1 MASLDN
7 IVRNAVAKIDGT
19 TKSLQTTVLLSRWI
33 SQTYDGT
40 PSYAAPISVKAVVE
54 YKQEQRQ
61 SPSGQTRVSKAHVII
76 ISPLDPLGSPDRS
89 EPLDERDLVTLPNM
103 TTGPILETSGVVDPV
118 TGLPYMHEIWL
129 GDRRGD
135 F

>member
-1 MASLDN
+1 MADFAKIIRDS
-7 IVRNAVAKIDGT
+7 VAKIDGI
-19 TKSLQTTVLLSRWI
+19 TKSAQTSVVLTRWNGQ
-33 SQTYDGT
+33 SYDGT
-40 PSYAAPISVKAVVE
+40 PTYAAPLTVQAIVQ

-61 SPSGQTRVSKAHVII
+61 SPSGQTRVSKAYVVVV
-76 ISPLDPLGSPDRS
+76 SPLLALGAANRS
-89 EPLDERDLVTLPNM
+89 EPVDERDLVTLPNM
-103 TTGPILETSGVVDPV
+103 TTGPILETAGIVDPA

>member
-1 MASLDN
+1 MALDS
-7 IVRNAVAKIDGT
+7 IIRNAVKKIDT
-19 TKSLQTTVLLSRWI
+19 VTKSAQTTVVISRWI
-33 SQTYDGT
+33 GQSYDGT
-40 PSYAAPISVKAVVE
+40 ASYAAPVSYKAVVN

-61 SPSGQTRVSKAHVII
+61 SPNGQSRVSKAHVII
-76 ISPLDPLGSPDRS
+76 LSPMDPLGVANRS

-103 TTGPILETSGVVDPV
+103 STGPILETAGVVDPA
-118 TGLPYMHEIWL
+118 TGRPYMHEIWL

>member
-7 IVRNAVAKIDGT
+7 IVRNAVAKIDNV
-19 TKSLQTTVLLSRWI
+19 TKSLQTTVLISRWTGQ
-33 SQTYDGT
+33 SFDGT
-40 PSYAAPISVKAVVE
+40 PSYAAPLSLQAVVE

-76 ISPLDPLGSPDRS
+76 ISPLDALGAPERS
-89 EPLDERDLVTLPNM
+89 EPLDERDLITLPNM
-103 TTGPILETSGVVDPV
+103 TTGPILETSGVVDPA

>member
-1 MASLDN
+1 MALDD
-7 IVRNAVAKIDGT
+7 IIRSAVGT
-19 TKSLQTTVLLSRWI
+19 VDSVTKGIQTTILLSRWI
-33 SQTYDGT
+33 SQDYQGT
-40 PSYAAPISVKAVVE
+40 SSYAAPIPLKAIVD
-54 YKQEQRQ
+54 YKQEMRQ
-61 SPSGQTRVSKAHVII
+61 SPSGQTRVSKAHII
-76 ISPLDPLGSPDRS
+76 ILTPLTALGGSSERS

-103 TTGPILETSGVVDPV
+103 STGPILETAGVVDRK

>member
-7 IVRNAVAKIDGT
+7 IVRNAVAKIDNV

-40 PSYAAPISVKAVVE
+40 PSYAAPLSLQAVVE

-61 SPSGQTRVSKAHVII
+61 SPNGQTRVSKAHIVLIR
-76 ISPLDPLGSPDRS
+76 PLDPLGAANRS

-103 TTGPILETSGVVDPV
+103 TTGPILETSGVVDPD
-118 TGLPYMHEIWL
+118 TGRPYMHEIWL